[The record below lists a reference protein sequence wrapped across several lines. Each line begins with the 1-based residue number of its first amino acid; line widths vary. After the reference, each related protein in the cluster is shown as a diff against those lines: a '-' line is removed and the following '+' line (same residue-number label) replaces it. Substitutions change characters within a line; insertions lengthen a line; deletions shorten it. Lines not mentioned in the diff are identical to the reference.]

1 MRPVKVRKSA
11 AISPAAAES
20 ARATRQA
27 LPFASRRFHV
37 LFNSLFKVLFNFPS
51 RYLFAIGLATVF
63 SLRWSLPPALGCI
76 PKQPDSEKTPSTHA
90 NRRHG
95 PDTRY
100 GTKPRSEG
108 RGRSATRA
116 RRILYATIRSA
127 PKATGFGDG
136 LIPLHSPLLRE
147 SSRNVRDVTRAED
160 RRRSRSIAA
169 TWRNEDTSS
178 RSIRR
183 RPRSPIA
190 CRTLAD
196 FDGTAETQV
205 LRPTPH
211 SPGRQAHRDCF
222 SDDPEAGVLRPSST
236 REPSDPPP
244 RAIIVY
250 RFSFYEAVAT
260 GLILSAERT
269 ISRPSLE
276 TARVLDAR
284 ERLVPCRAPQRARL
298 DLDKRE
304 SGRFPGDAAA
314 TRAGASVR
322 FDNDPSAGSPTE
334 TLLRLLLPL
343 NDQVRSSFRTPGPAV
358 ASRSGSNRRT
368 SLNHSIGSSDGRCV
382 QRAGT

>member
-95 PDTRY
+95 PDTAM
-100 GTKPRSEG
+100 
-108 RGRSATRA
+108 GRSLDQKDAGDPRRA
-116 RRILYATIRSA
+116 QDEFYTPQFRSA

-147 SSRNVRDVTRAED
+147 SSPKCKRRHTCRGSTTFAID
-160 RRRSRSIAA
+160 RGDLAKR
-169 TWRNEDTSS
+169 EHLFEVDPPP
-178 RSIRR
+178 
-183 RPRSPIA
+183 PRYPIA

-196 FDGTAETQV
+196 FDGTAETQ
-205 LRPTPH
+205 
-211 SPGRQAHRDCF
+211 
-222 SDDPEAGVLRPSST
+222 LRPSST

-250 RFSFYEAVAT
+250 RFSFYEAVT

-304 SGRFPGDAAA
+304 RRPIVFSD
-314 TRAGASVR
+314 T
-322 FDNDPSAGSPTE
+322 GS
-334 TLLRLLLPL
+334 
-343 NDQVRSSFRTPGPAV
+343 AV

-368 SLNHSIGSSDGRCV
+368 SLNHSIGSSDGRKPESRSLSELTRQIAPPTKNGHAPPPTESRKSSQSVNPHCV
-382 QRAGT
+382 RAGFATILPPEPKDFGFPKAAGEVVKVTPPDR